1 MPITTSTNYVNWANL
16 ATMYGIDTTTNS
28 SPVGK
33 PKMPKFK
40 VGDIVKWVSYPTEN
54 KTFYVDLGSFAFRTG
69 KKLTVVVCTGN
80 SCGTKINIKD
90 QNEYEYYIPNECLE
104 LADPFEEDL
113 MAKTNY
119 TTFVQELGCL
129 SREAAEVANNINL
142 KVKVDPKL
150 GLSIEHF
157 NEIKAQF
164 KVIQKLIANHP
175 EEDELEYIKDQMKD
189 ILSILSKS
197 VKARTK
203 IELEKKEYME
213 VLRAKIED
221 KVPF

>member
-1 MPITTSTNYVNWANL
+1 
-16 ATMYGIDTTTNS
+16 
-28 SPVGK
+28 
-33 PKMPKFK
+33 MPKFK
-40 VGDIVKWVSYPTEN
+40 VGDIVKWVRYPTEN
-54 KTFYVDLGSFAFRTG
+54 KNFYVDPGSFAFRTG
-69 KKLTVVVCTGN
+69 KKLTVVSCASN

-90 QNEYEYYIPNECLE
+90 QNEYDYWIPNDCLE

-113 MAKTNY
+113 KAKTNY

-129 SREAAEVANNINL
+129 SREAAELARNLNI
-142 KVKVDPKL
+142 KIKVDPKL

-175 EEDELEYIKDQMKD
+175 EEDELEYIKDQMKY
-189 ILSILSKS
+189 ILSILSKA

-213 VLRAKIED
+213 ALRAKVED

>member
-1 MPITTSTNYVNWANL
+1 
-16 ATMYGIDTTTNS
+16 
-28 SPVGK
+28 
-33 PKMPKFK
+33 MPKFK
-40 VGDIVKWVSYPTEN
+40 VGDIVKWVRYPTEN
-54 KTFYVDLGSFAFRTG
+54 KNFYVDPGSFAFRTG
-69 KKLTVVVCTGN
+69 KKLTVVSTNGTA
-80 SCGTKINIKD
+80 CGTKINIKD
-90 QNEYEYYIPNECLE
+90 QNEFDYWIPNDCLE
-104 LADPFEEDL
+104 LADPFEEDLFEEDL

-129 SREAAEVANNINL
+129 SREAAEVAKNINL
-142 KVKVDPKL
+142 TVKVDPKL

-175 EEDELEYIKDQMKD
+175 EEDELEYIKDQMKY

-213 VLRAKIED
+213 ALRAKVED
-221 KVPF
+221 EVPF

>member
-1 MPITTSTNYVNWANL
+1 MPTYYQFSTSTSAIHI
-16 ATMYGIDTTTNS
+16 TS
-28 SPVGK
+28 SSEPL
-33 PKMPKFK
+33 KMSKFK
-40 VGDIVKWVSYPTEN
+40 VGDIVKWVSYPKEITGIFVD
-54 KTFYVDLGSFAFRTG
+54 KTSFVFRTG
-69 KKLTVVVCTGN
+69 KKLTVVSTNGTA
-80 SCGTKINIKD
+80 CGTKINIKD
-90 QNEYEYYIPNECLE
+90 QNEFDYWIPNDCLE

-129 SREAAEVANNINL
+129 SREAAEVAKNINL

-175 EEDELEYIKDQMKD
+175 EEDELEYIKDQMKY

-213 VLRAKIED
+213 ALRAKVED

>member
-1 MPITTSTNYVNWANL
+1 MS
-16 ATMYGIDTTTNS
+16 
-28 SPVGK
+28 
-33 PKMPKFK
+33 KFK
-40 VGDIVKWVSYPTEN
+40 VGDIVKWVRYPKETKN
-54 KTFYVDLGSFAFRTG
+54 IFVDPGSFAFRTG
-69 KKLTVVVCTGN
+69 KKLTVVSFNSV
-80 SCGTKINIKD
+80 SCGTKINIKN
-90 QNEYEYYIPNECLE
+90 QNEFDYWIPIDCLE

-129 SREAAEVANNINL
+129 SREAAELARNLNI
-142 KVKVDPKL
+142 KIKVDPKL

-164 KVIQKLIANHP
+164 KVIQKLITNHP
-175 EEDELEYIKDQMKD
+175 EEDELEYIKDQMKY

-213 VLRAKIED
+213 ALRAKVED

>member
-54 KTFYVDLGSFAFRTG
+54 KNFYVDLGSFAFRTG

-175 EEDELEYIKDQMKD
+175 EEDELEYIKDQMKV

-213 VLRAKIED
+213 ALRAKVED

>member
-1 MPITTSTNYVNWANL
+1 LPITTSTNYVNWANL

-54 KTFYVDLGSFAFRTG
+54 KNFYVDPGSFAFRTG

-80 SCGTKINIKD
+80 SCSTKINIKD

-213 VLRAKIED
+213 ILRAKIED

>member
-1 MPITTSTNYVNWANL
+1 
-16 ATMYGIDTTTNS
+16 
-28 SPVGK
+28 
-33 PKMPKFK
+33 MPKFK
-40 VGDIVKWVSYPTEN
+40 VGDIVKWVRYPTEITEIFID
-54 KTFYVDLGSFAFRTG
+54 KISFVSRIG
-69 KKLTVVVCTGN
+69 KKLTVVNISKN

-90 QNEYEYYIPNECLE
+90 QNEFDYWIPNDCLE
-104 LADPFEEDL
+104 LADPFKEDL

-164 KVIQKLIANHP
+164 KVIQRLIANHP
-175 EEDELEYIKDQMKD
+175 EEDGLEYIKDQMKD

-213 VLRAKIED
+213 ALRAKVED
-221 KVPF
+221 KIPF

>member
-1 MPITTSTNYVNWANL
+1 MPTYYHFSTSTNAIHI
-16 ATMYGIDTTTNS
+16 TS
-28 SPVGK
+28 SSEPL
-33 PKMPKFK
+33 KMPKFK
-40 VGDIVKWVSYPTEN
+40 SGDIVRWVTFPNTSNGILVTKSAYNERFGKDLVVEMYDPN
-54 KTFYVDLGSFAFRTG
+54 SDVYKTYY
-69 KKLTVVVCTGN
+69 K
-80 SCGTKINIKD
+80 GTK
-90 QNEYEYYIPNECLE
+90 QGGYWIPAKCLVLISE
-104 LADPFEEDL
+104 AYLDL

-129 SREAAEVANNINL
+129 SREAAEVAKNINL
-142 KVKVDPKL
+142 TVKVDPKL

-175 EEDELEYIKDQMKD
+175 EEDELEYIKDQMKY

-213 VLRAKIED
+213 ALRAKVED

>member
-1 MPITTSTNYVNWANL
+1 MPTYYQFSTSTN
-16 ATMYGIDTTTNS
+16 TIHITS
-28 SPVGK
+28 SSEPL
-33 PKMPKFK
+33 KMPKFK
-40 VGDIVKWVSYPTEN
+40 VGDIVKWVRYPTEITEIFID
-54 KTFYVDLGSFAFRTG
+54 KTSFVNRKG
-69 KKLTVVVCTGN
+69 KKLTVVSTN
-80 SCGTKINIKD
+80 STACGTKINIKD
-90 QNEYEYYIPNECLE
+90 QNEFDFWIPNDCLE

-129 SREAAEVANNINL
+129 SREAAEVAKNINL

-175 EEDELEYIKDQMKD
+175 EEDELEYIKDQMKV

-213 VLRAKIED
+213 ALRAKVED